1 MLVCIMCII
10 LVELN
15 FTSILLSFLDKQSL
29 GLWQHL
35 RVCSCFAC
43 KARVERAD
51 VIDYVRLVETA
62 AAVAAA
68 NVHYSIEASRT
79 ESSLLFY
86 AVSLL
91 VHISKRHSVH
101 LTARPSCFSNENCP
115 SLRFSHHV
123 IYISSALYAALYLS
137 VLRLCLPF
145 HFPN

>member
-68 NVHYSIEASRT
+68 NVNYSIEASRA
-79 ESSLLFY
+79 ESTFLCCFLASSHQQTSFC
-86 AVSLL
+86 ASDSTAL
-91 VHISKRHSVH
+91 V
-101 LTARPSCFSNENCP
+101 F
-115 SLRFSHHV
+115 F
-123 IYISSALYAALYLS
+123 
-137 VLRLCLPF
+137 
-145 HFPN
+145 